1 MRWRLGAG
9 GLVVIALLAAA
20 AVGAGIAMRLR
31 NSEQH
36 ELYDVAEEDEED

>member
-1 MRWRLGAG
+1 MRWRIGVG
-9 GLVVIALLAAA
+9 GLVVITLLAAA

-31 NSEQH
+31 SAEQH